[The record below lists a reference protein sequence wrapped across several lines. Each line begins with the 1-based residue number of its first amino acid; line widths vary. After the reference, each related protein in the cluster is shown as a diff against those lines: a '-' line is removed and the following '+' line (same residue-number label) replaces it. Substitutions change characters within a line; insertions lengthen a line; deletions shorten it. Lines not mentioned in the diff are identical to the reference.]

1 MTVESPVKRSILV
14 LSGTTPLKF
23 CVPAISRR
31 VLPESVRAL
40 EFVVKVV
47 LLAFSVDEA
56 MDNGLCRTSV
66 VFGSERVEPPATL
79 PPDSSVMLPPD
90 EFNLAWLLKDNA
102 PERLR
107 LPGPVSRVLP
117 DKLIPTFAFVKF
129 R

>member
-23 CVPAISRR
+23 CVPAISR

-90 EFNLAWLLKDNA
+90 ELIFSWLLKDKA
-102 PERLR
+102 PERVR
-107 LPGPVSRVLP
+107 LPGPVSSG
-117 DKLIPTFAFVKF
+117 IPPRLRGVSVIF

>member
-1 MTVESPVKRSILV
+1 MIVESPDKRSIIV
-14 LSGTTPLKF
+14 LSGTNPLKS

-90 EFNLAWLLKDNA
+90 ELIFSWLLKDKA
-102 PERLR
+102 PERVR
-107 LPGPVSRVLP
+107 LPGPVSSG
-117 DKLIPTFAFVKF
+117 IPPRLRGVSVIF